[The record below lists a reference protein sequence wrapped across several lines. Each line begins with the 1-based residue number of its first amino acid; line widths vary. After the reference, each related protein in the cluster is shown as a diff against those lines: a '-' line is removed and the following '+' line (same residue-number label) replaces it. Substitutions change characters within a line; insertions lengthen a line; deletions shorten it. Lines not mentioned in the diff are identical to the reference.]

1 MCLVCI
7 EFQKGKLSVLEAKRN
22 LREMH
27 TNVDTDHTLEALKI
41 IEDVEDIEKVKDGHD
56 LE

>member
-7 EFQKGKLSVLEAKRN
+7 EFQKGKLTAFEAKRN

-27 TNVDTDHTLEALKI
+27 TNVGTDHVLEALQI
-41 IEDVEDIEKVKDGHD
+41 IEDVEDLEKVKDGHD
-56 LE
+56 LK

>member
-1 MCLVCI
+1 MCLICV
-7 EFQKGKLSVLEAKRN
+7 EFQKGKLTTFEAKRN

-27 TNVDTDHTLEALKI
+27 SSVGVDHVLEALKL
-41 IEDVEDIEKVKDGHD
+41 IEDVDDLEKVKDGPD

>member
-7 EFQKGKLSVLEAKRN
+7 EFQKGKLFVLEAKRN

-27 TNVDTDHTLEALKI
+27 TNVGTDHTLEALKI

>member
-7 EFQKGKLSVLEAKRN
+7 EFQKGKLSTLEAKRN

-27 TNVDTDHTLEALKI
+27 TNVGTDHILDALKI

>member
-7 EFQKGKLSVLEAKRN
+7 EFQKGKLSAFEAKRN
-22 LREMH
+22 LGEMY
-27 TNVDTDHTLEALKI
+27 VDVGADHILEALKI
-41 IEDVEDIEKVKDGHD
+41 IEDVEDLEKVKDGHD